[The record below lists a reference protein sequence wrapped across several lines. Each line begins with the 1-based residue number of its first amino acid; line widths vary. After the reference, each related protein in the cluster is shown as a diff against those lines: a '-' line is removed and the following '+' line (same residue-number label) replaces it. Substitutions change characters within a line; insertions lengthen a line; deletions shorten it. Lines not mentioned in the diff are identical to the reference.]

1 MKKIFLLILAI
12 IVCLSCLAGCGN
24 AQHAESEN
32 TTETTI
38 NIDGN
43 EEESAAVETFLMAI
57 DATDENV
64 VTYRDE
70 VIRRLEVVNKDENA
84 SFLTEEERLF
94 LEKEGYHVS
103 YNGVYLDDFDASY
116 SELSEYICPILYKT
130 EENDVHLWYVDEY
143 GNVRAE
149 AITGDLSTG
158 DSYEYLGNIH
168 YTGESDSEEIVEK
181 TDWYTTVYNEST
193 GTLSFWEFG
202 KLGCEYKVPEKAIY
216 AGLSYW
222 EGYIFRSGT
231 DIYAVYGY
239 GSYSQDENESD
250 NVRVI
255 AHNVKFVIDASY
267 KMGSDDWSQPL
278 FLMEDGTVKGY
289 CRWRG
294 DEGAPSDDTSYL
306 YEIPYEG
313 GYR

>member
-1 MKKIFLLILAI
+1 MKKYLGIILTI
-12 IVCLSCLAGCGN
+12 IICATSLVGCNN

-32 TTETTI
+32 TTENKITVV
-38 NIDGN
+38 DEN
-43 EEESAAVETFLMAI
+43 ENSAAVETFLMAM
-57 DATDENV
+57 DATEENV
-64 VTYRDE
+64 STYRDE
-70 VIRRLEVVNKDENA
+70 VIRRLEVVNKDEDA
-84 SFLTEEERLF
+84 SFLTPEEELY
-94 LEKEGYHVS
+94 LEESGYTVS
-103 YNGVYLDDFDASY
+103 SNGVYLDDFDASY

-168 YTGESDSEEIVEK
+168 YTVESDSEIVEN
-181 TDWYTTVYNEST
+181 TEWYTTVYNEST
-193 GTLSFWEFG
+193 GSLTFWEFG

-231 DIYAVYGY
+231 DVYAVYGY
-239 GSYSQDENESD
+239 GSYSQEENESD

-255 AHNVKFVIDASY
+255 AHNVKFVIDADY

-294 DEGAPSDDTSYL
+294 DEGAPSDDVSYL